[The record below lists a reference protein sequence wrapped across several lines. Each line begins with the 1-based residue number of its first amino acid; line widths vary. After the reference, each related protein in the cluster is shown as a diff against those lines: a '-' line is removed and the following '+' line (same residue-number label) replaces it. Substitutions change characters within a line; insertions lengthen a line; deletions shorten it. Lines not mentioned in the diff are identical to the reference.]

1 MLMSLVDDETKC
13 VKDDGESKGGAP
25 DTIFLSYRIMQ
36 VNLLALEKILV
47 AVMEEDAIGTIE
59 PDGPQSRLLFDDL
72 FGGLMGGSGS
82 RMTNWFGSIIGGF
95 FGGGGSGMLRE
106 PLE

>member
-1 MLMSLVDDETKC
+1 MERAM
-13 VKDDGESKGGAP
+13 GGVP
-25 DTIFLSYRIMQ
+25 DAIFLSYRTTQ
-36 VNLLALEKILV
+36 VNVRTTQVNVLALEEILV
-47 AVMEEDAIGTIE
+47 MVMEEDAISAVG
-59 PDGPQSRLLFDDL
+59 PDGPRSRLLFDDL
-72 FGGLMGGSGS
+72 FVRLMGGSGG